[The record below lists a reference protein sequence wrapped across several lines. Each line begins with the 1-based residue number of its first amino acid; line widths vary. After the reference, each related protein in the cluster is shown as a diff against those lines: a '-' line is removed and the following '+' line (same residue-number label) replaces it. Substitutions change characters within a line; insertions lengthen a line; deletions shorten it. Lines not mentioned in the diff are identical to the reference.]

1 MTRELLVNIDHV
13 QVGTLSENQGIWSFT
28 YTPNWAAN
36 GFDLAPG
43 LPRAQGSILDSGTN
57 RPVQWFFD
65 NLLPEDAARD
75 LLVASARLPSADAW
89 SLLELYGAES
99 AGAITLLPPGMQ
111 QQPASLRPLTD
122 EQLQARIKALPRQ
135 PLTALAP
142 KRMSLAG
149 AQQKL
154 AIVLTNDGRL
164 FEPEGARAST
174 HILKPDSTSAF
185 YVHSAINEWFCA
197 RVAQEVGLPVPA
209 VFLRYVPST
218 VYIIERFD
226 RKIIGDAVER
236 LHVLDATQL
245 LSLAAGMKF
254 SENGL
259 DALNKVV
266 DLCRAKGPT
275 RLAIFRWVVFNLLIG
290 NNDAHL
296 KNLSVFAGKDGCSLT
311 PHYDLVS
318 TSAWATPELLG
329 ATENTW
335 PNVQLSFPIGSAA
348 RFSEV
353 TIPDVFAFAE
363 AMGIPHATAHRYLGR
378 MTEAI
383 IPAAERVQA
392 EFEARTDV
400 PVDVRAGQIK
410 MLLSIRY
417 LPIST
422 MVAKFKG

>member
-1 MTRELLVNIDHV
+1 MTRELLVRIDQV

-28 YTPNWAAN
+28 YTPDWAAN

-43 LPRAQGSILDSGTN
+43 LPRVEGTILDTGTK

-65 NLLPEDAARD
+65 NLLPEEDARD
-75 LLVASARLPSADAW
+75 LLVASAKLTSADAW

-99 AGAITLLPPGMQ
+99 AGAITLLPPGVRQ
-111 QQPASLRPLTD
+111 PPASLRPLTD

-135 PLTALAP
+135 ALTALAP

-154 AIVLTNDGRL
+154 AIVLTRDGRL
-164 FEPEGARAST
+164 FEPEGAGAST
-174 HILKPDSTSAF
+174 HILKPDSTSDF
-185 YVHSAINEWFCA
+185 YTHSAVNEWFCA
-197 RVAQEVGLPVPA
+197 RVAQETGLPVPT
-209 VFLRYVPST
+209 VVLRYVPST

-226 RKIIGDAVER
+226 RKITGDAVER

-245 LSLAAGMKF
+245 LSLAAGMKYG
-254 SENGL
+254 ENGL
-259 DALNKVV
+259 DALTRIVG
-266 DLCRAKGPT
+266 LCRAKAPA
-275 RLAIFRWVVFNLLIG
+275 RLAIFRWVMFNLLIG

-296 KNLSVFAGKDGCSLT
+296 KNLSVFAGRDGYSLT

-318 TSAWATPELLG
+318 TFAWSTPDRVG
-329 ATENTW
+329 ARESTW
-335 PNVQLSFPIGSAA
+335 PDVQLSFPIGSAT

-353 TIPDVFAFAE
+353 ALADVIAFANGL
-363 AMGIPHATAHRYLGR
+363 GIPQATAHRYLDR
-378 MTEAI
+378 MVEAI
-383 IPAAERVQA
+383 MPAADAVQA

-400 PVDVRAGQIK
+400 PVDVRAGQIR
-410 MLLSIRY
+410 MLRSIRH

-422 MVAKFKG
+422 MVAKLRR